1 MKKKTPKI
9 SESEWKIMKV
19 LWRESPQPAYDIAS
33 EISKIE
39 DWDIR
44 TIKTFLSRLVKK
56 GAISY
61 QKYKNLYLYFPV
73 ISEEDTKEEEGETF
87 LNQVFDGSVK
97 EMFVHFANSKNLDM
111 DGDQLEKL
119 RKLVDEMEE

>member
-1 MKKKTPKI
+1 
-9 SESEWKIMKV
+9 MKV